1 MKIIG
6 KRIYLK
12 ILIVGDDLTNYLFWM
27 NDPEVMRFIESKG
40 KVYSEQ
46 DLKDYIRAMS
56 SGKNR
61 FWDIS

>member
-1 MKIIG
+1 
-6 KRIYLK
+6 
-12 ILIVGDDLTNYLFWM
+12 M